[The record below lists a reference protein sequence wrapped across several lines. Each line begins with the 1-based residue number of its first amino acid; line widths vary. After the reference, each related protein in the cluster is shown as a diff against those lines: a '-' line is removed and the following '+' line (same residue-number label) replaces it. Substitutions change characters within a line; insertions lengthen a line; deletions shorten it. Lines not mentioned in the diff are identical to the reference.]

1 MGRRDEFEDDGRTVA
16 DMSDLAG
23 IGLFGRHSAAWQR
36 VSKGDRRD
44 SGRDE
49 GSTEGS
55 LTGKNTREEMPFT
68 WQERIRYIFMALGA
82 AFLIGAVL
90 LGGVA
95 AVIWLFVLY
104 D

>member
-55 LTGKNTREEMPFT
+55 LTGRRCLLPGRNG
-68 WQERIRYIFMALGA
+68 YGIFLWHWAQPS
-82 AFLIGAVL
+82 
-90 LGGVA
+90 
-95 AVIWLFVLY
+95 
-104 D
+104 

>member
-16 DMSDLAG
+16 DMSDLTG

-68 WQERIRYIFMALGA
+68 WQERVRYIFMALGA

-95 AVIWLFVLY
+95 AVIWLITLY

>member
-23 IGLFGRHSAAWQR
+23 VGLFGRHSSAWQ
-36 VSKGDRRD
+36 SAPKGDRRD
-44 SGRDE
+44 DAGGAGDSV
-49 GSTEGS
+49 
-55 LTGKNTREEMPFT
+55 TGKNTREEMPFT
-68 WQERIRYIFMALGA
+68 WQERVRYIFMALGA

>member
-23 IGLFGRHSAAWQR
+23 VGQVNAWQ
-36 VSKGDRRD
+36 SAPKGDRRD
-44 SGRDE
+44 DAGGGGDSGA
-49 GSTEGS
+49 
-55 LTGKNTREEMPFT
+55 GKNPWEDTPFT
-68 WQERIRYIFMALGA
+68 WRERMRYIVMALGA

>member
-1 MGRRDEFEDDGRTVA
+1 M
-16 DMSDLAG
+16 
-23 IGLFGRHSAAWQR
+23 
-36 VSKGDRRD
+36 
-44 SGRDE
+44 
-49 GSTEGS
+49 
-55 LTGKNTREEMPFT
+55 
-68 WQERIRYIFMALGA
+68 RYIVMALGA